1 MRNPYPPSRAALDL
15 EPENQKFVNDLGWSL
30 DKAGKI
36 DEARPVLER
45 AVAMDPTDALAA
57 ENVRICGSS
66 CEAPNT
72 FQGETP

>member
-1 MRNPYPPSRAALDL
+1 MSAEPNKSLMDL

-30 DKAGKI
+30 YRAGKT
-36 DEARPVLER
+36 DEAQPVLER

-57 ENVRICGSS
+57 ENLRICGSS
-66 CEAPNT
+66 CEAPSS